1 MVFAYVRVSSPDQNP
16 DMQIDLFNKIGYDR
30 LYIEKKSGVKRLLEL
45 ERCINDLREGDTLLI
60 YDLDRLGRT
69 ALNIIETVRILHK
82 EKKVLIHSINDNVD
96 PTSFGGQLVVHILSL
111 MAEKERDK
119 IVTRCQDGRR
129 SAKQRGVKFGRP
141 EGSGNKET
149 AKACVLLYKSGES
162 IKTIQK
168 TLNISRDTIYR
179 HLKEA
184 NIKPNRMGKISQHK
198 EK

>member
-1 MVFAYVRVSSPDQNP
+1 
-16 DMQIDLFNKIGYDR
+16 
-30 LYIEKKSGVKRLLEL
+30 
-45 ERCINDLREGDTLLI
+45 
-60 YDLDRLGRT
+60 
-69 ALNIIETVRILHK
+69 
-82 EKKVLIHSINDNVD
+82 
-96 PTSFGGQLVVHILSL
+96 

-149 AKACVLLYKSGES
+149 AKACILLYKSGES

-179 HLKEA
+179 NLQAA
-184 NIKPNRMGKISQHK
+184 NISPNRKGKK
-198 EK
+198 K

>member
-16 DMQIDLFNKIGYDR
+16 DMQIDLFNKVGYDR
-30 LYIEKKSGVKRLLEL
+30 LYMEKKSGKKRLIEL

-82 EKKVLIHSINDNVD
+82 EKKVLIHSLNDNID
-96 PTSFGGQLVVHILSL
+96 PSSFGGTLVVHILSL
-111 MAEKERDK
+111 LAEKERDK

-129 SAKQRGVKFGRP
+129 SAMQRGVKFGRP
-141 EGSGNKET
+141 EGSGDKET
-149 AKACVLLYKSGES
+149 AKACVLLYQSGNS
-162 IKTIQK
+162 VRSIQK
-168 TLNISRDTIYR
+168 TLNISRDSVYR
-179 HLKEA
+179 YLKEA
-184 NIKPNRMGKISQHK
+184 KVEPDRRSKKKQPD

>member
-16 DMQIDLFNKIGYDR
+16 DMQIDLFNKEGYDR
-30 LYIEKKSGVKRLLEL
+30 LYIEKRSGVKRLFEL

-69 ALNIIETVRILHK
+69 ALNILETVRILHK
-82 EKKVLIHSINDNVD
+82 EKKVRIHSLNDSVD
-96 PTSFGGQLVVHILSL
+96 TTSFGGQLVVHILSL

-141 EGSGNKET
+141 QGSGDKET
-149 AKACVLLYKSGES
+149 AKACVLLYQSGES

-168 TLNISRDTIYR
+168 TLKISRDTIYR
-179 HLKEA
+179 NLQAA
-184 NIKPNRMGKISQHK
+184 NVEPNRKSKK
-198 EK
+198 EQPQE

>member
-16 DMQIDLFNKIGYDR
+16 DMQIDLFNKVGYDR
-30 LYIEKKSGVKRLLEL
+30 LYIEKKSGVKRLSEL

-69 ALNIIETVRILHK
+69 ALTIIETVRLLHQ
-82 EKKVLIHSINDNVD
+82 EKKVLIHSLNDNVD

-119 IVTRCQDGRR
+119 IITRCQDGRR
-129 SAKQRGVKFGRP
+129 SAKLRGVKFGRP

-149 AKACVLLYKSGES
+149 AKACVLLYQSGES
-162 IKTIQK
+162 VKSIQK
-168 TLNISRDTIYR
+168 TLNISRDTVYR
-179 HLKEA
+179 NLRDA
-184 NIKPNRMGKISQHK
+184 NIEPNRKGKK
-198 EK
+198 T